1 MDTIQLTKN
10 MNYTYTFMDKLFRM
24 SIGETADFS
33 CALYNNDFSLTLEE
47 AQLRKHEEI
56 VEKLNIGEGSKVL
69 DVGSGWGPILEFVKG
84 KGAHGIG
91 VTLSSG
97 QAKACRA
104 NGLDV
109 RIMNFREITP
119 ETLGIFD
126 AVICLGVSGHICT
139 VEELKAGKQDE
150 IYNNFFKMIYDIL
163 LTGGRFYIDT
173 LVFNKEKMVQYSDL
187 DINADKQS
195 DAYFLALMEKQ
206 FPGSWLANGEEQ
218 ILRNAEPYFKVI
230 DKSNGRLDYVETA
243 LQWNKRFNKMS
254 FRKFML
260 YMSYLPRYLTN
271 REFRHWVSLLK
282 YNPHRVCLERNLMD
296 LYRWVFEKV

>member
-1 MDTIQLTKN
+1 MDTIQLSKN
-10 MNYTYTFMDKLFRM
+10 MNFTYTFLDKLFRM

-47 AQLRKHEEI
+47 AQQRKHEEI
-56 VEKLNIGEGSKVL
+56 AEKLNIREGSKVL

-91 VTLSSG
+91 VTLSNG

-150 IYNNFFKMIYDIL
+150 IYNNFFKMIHDIL
-163 LTGGRFYIDT
+163 PEGGRFYIDT

-206 FPGSWLANGEEQ
+206 FPGSWLANGDEQ

-243 LQWNKRFNKMS
+243 LQWNKRFQKMS
-254 FRKFML
+254 FQKFML